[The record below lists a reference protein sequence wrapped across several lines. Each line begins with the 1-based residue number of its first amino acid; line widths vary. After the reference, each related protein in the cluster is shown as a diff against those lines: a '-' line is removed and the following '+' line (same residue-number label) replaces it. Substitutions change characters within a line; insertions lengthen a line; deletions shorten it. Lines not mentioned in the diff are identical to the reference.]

1 MKKHSFPKDKVK
13 IYLFEKIHDQA
24 RITFEE
30 AGYHVTCVP
39 DSRQGEQLDE
49 ILEDAHIIG
58 VRSRSKVL
66 EANLAKAKR
75 LLAIGCF
82 TVGTD
87 QVDLSAAKA
96 HGIPVFNAPHS
107 STRSVAELTISSV
120 IALARKVGE
129 MNNGMHRGEWN
140 KSAVG
145 SREVRG
151 KTLGVIGY
159 GHIGQ
164 QAALLGEAVGL
175 NVIFYD
181 TLKKLPLGRN
191 KQIDSL
197 DTVLA
202 KSDFVSLHVPGTPET
217 KGMFT
222 AELIGKMKQGSYL
235 LNMSRGNVVDIDA
248 LVKALNEKKIAGAAI
263 DVFPSEPK
271 SNQESFSSPL
281 CGMDNVILTPHIGG
295 STEEAQRNIGNE
307 VAEILIRFLDNGST
321 QGAVDFPVVHLPSFP
336 SSHRILNV
344 HHNKPG
350 ALSDVNTLISKIG
363 ANINSQY
370 LSTSGDVGYLIM
382 DIDKELAEELSTEM
396 ANLPNSI
403 KTRILY

>member
-1 MKKHSFPKDKVK
+1 MKKYSFPKEKIK

-24 RITFEE
+24 RIAFEE
-30 AGYHVTCVP
+30 AGYSVTCVP

-49 ILEDAHIIG
+49 IFENAHVIG

-66 EANLAKAKR
+66 EDNLSKAKR

-87 QVDLSAAKA
+87 QVELGAAKNC
-96 HGIPVFNAPHS
+96 GIPVFNAPHS
-107 STRSVAELTISSV
+107 STRSVAELAISSL

-129 MNNGMHRGEWN
+129 MNLGMHRGEWN
-140 KSAVG
+140 KSAAG
-145 SREVRG
+145 SYEVRG

-164 QAALLGEAVGL
+164 QTALLGEAIGL
-175 NVIFYD
+175 NVVFYD
-181 TLKKLPLGRN
+181 ILKKLPLGRN
-191 KQIDSL
+191 AQIDSL
-197 DTVLA
+197 NKLLST
-202 KSDFVSLHVPGTPET
+202 SDFVSLHVPGTEET

-222 AELIGKMKQGSYL
+222 KDLIAKMKQGAYL
-235 LNMSRGNVVDIDA
+235 LNLSRGNVVDIDA
-248 LVKALNEKKIAGAAI
+248 LVSALKEGKIAGAAI

-295 STEEAQRNIGNE
+295 STEEAQKNIGDE
-307 VAEILIRFLDNGST
+307 VAQTLIRFLDNGST
-321 QGAVDFPVVHLPSFP
+321 QGSVNFPNVHLPAFP
-336 SSHRILNV
+336 ESHRILNV
-344 HHNKPG
+344 HHNRPG
-350 ALSDVNTLISKIG
+350 VLSDVNALISKIG

-370 LSTSGDVGYLIM
+370 LSTSGDIGYLIM
-382 DIDKELAEELSTEM
+382 DINKELAGELSSEM
-396 ANLPNSI
+396 ANLEHSI